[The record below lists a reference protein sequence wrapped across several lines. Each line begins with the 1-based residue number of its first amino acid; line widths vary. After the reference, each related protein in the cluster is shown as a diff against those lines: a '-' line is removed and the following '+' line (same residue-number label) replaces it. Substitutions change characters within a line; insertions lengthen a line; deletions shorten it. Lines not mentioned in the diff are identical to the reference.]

1 MFSEAWSI
9 PFLFAL
15 PLSIA
20 VMHNGDDSNSDFLFI
35 LGFLLTIANIVF
47 LGETLFLGKKWW
59 YGLAIFALSLIVN
72 AICIHVRQILLRV
85 IANNSF
91 LLLFFILLFLET
103 VAGIFLPIYCQ
114 FCLFN

>member
-15 PLSIA
+15 PLSVA
-20 VMHNGDDSNSDFLFI
+20 VMHNGNDSNSDFLFV
-35 LGFLLTIANIVF
+35 LGFFLTLANIVF
-47 LGETLFLGKKWW
+47 LGETLFLGEKWW
-59 YGLAIFALSLIVN
+59 YGLVIFTLSLIVN
-72 AICIHVRQILLRV
+72 AICIHVRKILHRA

-91 LLLFFILLFLET
+91 LLLFLILFFLET
-103 VAGIFLPIYCQ
+103 VAGICLPIYCQ